1 MHASLRPGA
10 SLLDLFAPNNW
21 GLTRRGVREQT
32 NYYRPLQMVTYR
44 TTAAVFGFDA
54 TAFHAVNLAF
64 HIVAVLLASVLFQR
78 LTGSTG
84 LAFAAAALFAV
95 HPIHSEAVD
104 WISLT

>member
-1 MHASLRPGA
+1 
-10 SLLDLFAPNNW
+10 
-21 GLTRRGVREQT
+21 
-32 NYYRPLQMVTYR
+32 
-44 TTAAVFGFDA
+44 
-54 TAFHAVNLAF
+54 
-64 HIVAVLLASVLFQR
+64 LFQR